1 METKT
6 KGQKVLS
13 FIGLLAG
20 LLTGMSA
27 IITFVVWL
35 LYPHISTSIL
45 TIVDDHKETTL
56 RSDLAVKLDLEEEEV
71 DNEIAWMYGAILEF
85 SSSYDGDNNKW
96 GDYLEETSKWTP
108 VGYFVSVED
117 KAVIKYHHQNGRN
130 YDAWT
135 EPATGQLYYIKDGY
149 KYY

>member
-1 METKT
+1 MEKA
-6 KGQKVLS
+6 KSQKVLS
-13 FIGLLAG
+13 FVGWLSALIAG
-20 LLTGMSA
+20 TSA
-27 IITFVVWL
+27 ILTFVVWL
-35 LYPHISTSIL
+35 INPHIVAYIKSVVKDDNAKTLKKELSIKMD
-45 TIVDDHKETTL
+45 V
-56 RSDLAVKLDLEEEEV
+56 EEEEV

-135 EPATGQLYYIKDGY
+135 EPDTGLLYYIKDGF

>member
-1 METKT
+1 MEKA
-6 KGQKVLS
+6 KSQKVLS
-13 FIGLLAG
+13 FVGWLSALIAG
-20 LLTGMSA
+20 TSA
-27 IITFVVWL
+27 ILTFVVWL
-35 LYPHISTSIL
+35 INPHIVAYIKSVVKDDNAKTLKKELSIKMD
-45 TIVDDHKETTL
+45 V
-56 RSDLAVKLDLEEEEV
+56 EEEEV

-85 SSSYDGDNNKW
+85 SSSHDGDNNKW

-135 EPATGQLYYIKDGY
+135 EPATGQLYYIKDGF

>member
-1 METKT
+1 MEKT
-6 KGQKVLS
+6 KSQKVLS
-13 FIGLLAG
+13 FVGWLSALIAG
-20 LLTGMSA
+20 TSA
-27 IITFVVWL
+27 ILTFVVWL
-35 LYPHISTSIL
+35 INPHIVAYIKFVVKDDNAKTLKKELSIKMD
-45 TIVDDHKETTL
+45 I
-56 RSDLAVKLDLEEEEV
+56 EEEEV

-85 SSSYDGDNNKW
+85 SSSYDGDKNKW

-117 KAVIKYHHQNGRN
+117 KAVIKYHHQNGRS
-130 YDAWT
+130 YDAWI

>member
-1 METKT
+1 MEKT
-6 KGQKVLS
+6 KSQKVLS
-13 FIGLLAG
+13 FVGWLSALIAG
-20 LLTGMSA
+20 TSA
-27 IITFVVWL
+27 ILTFVVWL
-35 LYPHISTSIL
+35 INPHIVAYIKFVVKDDNAKTLKKELSIKMD
-45 TIVDDHKETTL
+45 I
-56 RSDLAVKLDLEEEEV
+56 EEEEV

-85 SSSYDGDNNKW
+85 SSSYDGDKNKW

>member
-1 METKT
+1 MEKA
-6 KGQKVLS
+6 KSQKVLS
-13 FIGLLAG
+13 FVGWLSALIAG
-20 LLTGMSA
+20 TSA
-27 IITFVVWL
+27 ILTFVVWL
-35 LYPHISTSIL
+35 INPHIVAYIKSVVKDDNAKTLKKELSIKMD
-45 TIVDDHKETTL
+45 V
-56 RSDLAVKLDLEEEEV
+56 EEEEV

-85 SSSYDGDNNKW
+85 SSSHDGDNNKW

>member
-1 METKT
+1 MEKT
-6 KGQKVLS
+6 KSQKVLS
-13 FIGLLAG
+13 FVGWLSALIAG
-20 LLTGMSA
+20 TSA
-27 IITFVVWL
+27 ILTFVVWL
-35 LYPHISTSIL
+35 INPHIVAYIKFVVKDDNAKTLKKELSIKMD
-45 TIVDDHKETTL
+45 I
-56 RSDLAVKLDLEEEEV
+56 EEEEV

-85 SSSYDGDNNKW
+85 SSSYDGDKNKW
-96 GDYLEETSKWTP
+96 GDYLEETTKWTP

-135 EPATGQLYYIKDGY
+135 ETETGRLYYIRDGY

>member
-1 METKT
+1 MEKA
-6 KGQKVLS
+6 KSQKVLS
-13 FIGLLAG
+13 FVGWLSALIAG
-20 LLTGMSA
+20 TSA
-27 IITFVVWL
+27 ILTFVVWL
-35 LYPHISTSIL
+35 INPHIVVYIKSVVKDDNAKTLKKELSIKMD
-45 TIVDDHKETTL
+45 V
-56 RSDLAVKLDLEEEEV
+56 EEEEV

-135 EPATGQLYYIKDGY
+135 EPATGQLYYIKDGF